1 MNHDHAP
8 DTPGSE
14 GESQALH
21 SKRRDARHTLD
32 DGSDTG
38 IQGNGHDRQDQT
50 VFDLSMDYSDD
61 ETLLDWEQ
69 YAGNRRV
76 RCCGCDV
83 SWLQRCMPCLPWVP
97 PEWWY
102 K

>member
-1 MNHDHAP
+1 MHNDSGP
-8 DTPGSE
+8 ETPGSDP
-14 GESQALH
+14 GEALQGKRAGAHRYNQDDASDGLH
-21 SKRRDARHTLD
+21 S
-32 DGSDTG
+32 
-38 IQGNGHDRQDQT
+38 NGFDRQEQA

-61 ETLLDWEQ
+61 DTLLDWEQ